1 MMNVHKCVTDNTKN
15 TLFLAD
21 HYDWLNE
28 ECTRMC
34 YWLHYWHHVVCQ
46 ITMSDVMMNVH
57 TCVTDN
63 TIYTMLCVR
72 SLCQIEWWMYKHVL
86 LITLL
91 TLCYLSDHY
100 VWLMMNVHTR
110 VNDNITYIMLYVR
123 PVCLIQR
130 WMYTH
135 VLLIAL
141 VVPCCMSDHYV
152 R

>member
-1 MMNVHKCVTDNTKN
+1 MYTRVLLRPLLTSWYMT
-15 TLFLAD
+15 D

-28 ECTRMC
+28 EYTRMS
-34 YWLHYWHHVVCQ
+34 YWLHYVHHVVCHT
-46 ITMSDVMMNVH
+46 TMSDVMMNVH

-63 TIYTMLCVR
+63 TIYTMLYVR
-72 SLCQIEWWMYKHVL
+72 SLCQIEWWMYTHVL

-110 VNDNITYIMLYVR
+110 VNDNITYIMLYAR

-130 WMYTH
+130 RMYTH
-135 VLLIAL
+135 VLLITLFA
-141 VVPCCMSDHYV
+141 PCFMSDPYV